1 MPRKRDCPDWGVT
14 WTQKVLWNTL
24 AKVTK
29 TGASSY
35 LFSSNI
41 FCYKISVCS
50 GSCHVAPAG
59 LRYILNQTS
68 LKDAMTPRTIAFVK
82 VAVAIVAVVTLVGI
96 PASRLAPGTTLAALA
111 FYIACAFGALV
122 VLTVGSL
129 QLAQFILRKGGTD
142 PQWFWFD
149 GEPPG
154 LVQLREESKAGRLG
168 QQSGMR

>member
-1 MPRKRDCPDWGVT
+1 
-14 WTQKVLWNTL
+14 
-24 AKVTK
+24 
-29 TGASSY
+29 
-35 LFSSNI
+35 
-41 FCYKISVCS
+41 
-50 GSCHVAPAG
+50 
-59 LRYILNQTS
+59 
-68 LKDAMTPRTIAFVK
+68 MTPRTIAFVK
-82 VAVAIVAVVTLVGI
+82 VAVAFVAVVTLVGI